1 MHLGL
6 KLIFLHLGPQQM
18 KCVSS
23 DRISCKRFH
32 IYFFYGSGLT
42 LRDTPESYS
51 MNYMALSFGKAFHHS
66 SDPRIY
72 EAKTATGFPSRWAM
86 LPLTVDGII
95 LQ

>member
-1 MHLGL
+1 M
-6 KLIFLHLGPQQM
+6 
-18 KCVSS
+18 CVSL
-23 DRISCKRFH
+23 DRISCKLVH

-66 SDPRIY
+66 SDPCIY
-72 EAKTATGFPSRWAM
+72 EAKTATSFPSRWTA
-86 LPLTVDGII
+86 LPLMVDGII